1 VLCALRM
8 PAPLAH
14 LRVVDLADLRG
25 ALAGRLLADLGADV
39 VKVEPPGGDPGRLR
53 PPFAG
58 GVPGKDRSLPF
69 LYRNANKRGVT
80 LDLHEADGWRRF
92 LGLCENADVLIEN
105 LGPDAAR
112 RHGLAPAEIRERHPH
127 LVHVA
132 IADFGLSG
140 PRCGWRLEALPA
152 FAASGALQASGFPDR
167 PPCWL
172 PGHVAHDCAA
182 AFAAVGALAAI
193 LDRTRDGSG
202 QTVEVSVQ
210 EAALNG
216 LNPWSIPLADYARV
230 YPMVNS
236 SPRRN
241 ADGAYHVLRAADG
254 YVRVLPGTPRHWQAF
269 LTLLRNPE
277 ALAGP
282 EWEVALFRLVNGDV
296 IRLLA
301 ADALADRKRA
311 DVLAEGRAL
320 GLPIAP
326 VNRLDEFVAEA
337 QTRERGYFRATRFP
351 HLADAPFAPAPFN
364 FSRTP
369 IALSRSA
376 PDPGA
381 DDRQDFSARG
391 AAVPNGGTSG
401 PPLAGMR
408 VVNLGVG
415 AVVPEVC
422 WLLGELGAEVVKIES
437 RANIDFLRRVTLEP
451 DTPNRAWTFNDENR
465 GQESVCLDLATPRGR
480 DLALRLCA
488 AADVVAEN
496 NRGGVVGSWG
506 LDYEDVR
513 RLRPDV
519 IYLCS
524 QGYGRGG
531 PLGEVP
537 AFGPLNSAF
546 AGATWLWN
554 HADAP
559 YPAGSSLNHPDHIAS
574 KLAVVAVLAALEH
587 RRRTGEGQRIEMAQT
602 EAAAFMLGEFYLAGP
617 CGAGAP
623 TPQGNAVDWA
633 VPHGVYPSA
642 GDDRWV
648 AIAAVGD
655 AAWEGL
661 VRCLGWTPD
670 PRLATLEGRCAA
682 RADIDARL
690 TEWTRARTAEEA
702 AAALQAVGV
711 SAMPVQNADDHRAD
725 PHLAAR
731 GAIVTVEHPEIGPE
745 RHIGN
750 PIRMSRTPLV
760 PAGPSPCLGADTEK
774 VLTRVLGLTREDVA
788 RLADGGVCR

>member
-1 VLCALRM
+1 M
-8 PAPLAH
+8 PGPLAH
-14 LRVVDLADLRG
+14 LSVVDLTDLRG

-39 VKVEPPGGDPGRLR
+39 VKVEPPGGDPVRLR
-53 PPFAG
+53 PPFVG

-69 LYRNANKRGVT
+69 LYRNANKRGVM
-80 LDLHEADGWRRF
+80 LDLHDAGGWRRF
-92 LGLCENADVLIEN
+92 LGLCEGADILIEN

-112 RHGLAPAEIRERHPH
+112 RHGLAPTEIHERHPH
-127 LVHVA
+127 LVHLA
-132 IADFGLSG
+132 IADFGLTG
-140 PRCGWRLEALPA
+140 PRSGWRLEALPA
-152 FAASGALQASGFPDR
+152 FAAAGALQASGFPDR

-182 AFAAVGALAAI
+182 VFAAIGALAAL
-193 LDRTRDGSG
+193 LDRAHHGEG

-230 YPMVNS
+230 YPMVNA
-236 SPRRN
+236 SPSRN
-241 ADGAYHVLRAADG
+241 ADGAYHVLRTADG
-254 YVRVLPGTPRHWQAF
+254 YVRVLPGTPRHWRAF
-269 LTLLRNPE
+269 LTLVRNPE

-282 EWEVALFRLVNGDV
+282 
-296 IRLLA
+296 
-301 ADALADRKRA
+301 
-311 DVLAEGRAL
+311 
-320 GLPIAP
+320 
-326 VNRLDEFVAEA
+326 
-337 QTRERGYFRATRFP
+337 
-351 HLADAPFAPAPFN
+351 APAAEP
-364 FSRTP
+364 P
-369 IALSRSA
+369 AGSA
-376 PDPGA
+376 A
-381 DDRQDFSARG
+381 
-391 AAVPNGGTSG
+391 G

-408 VVNLGVG
+408 VINLGVG

-437 RANIDFLRRVTLEP
+437 RANVDFLRRVTIEP

-465 GQESVCLDLATPRGR
+465 GQESVCLDLATVRGR
-480 DLALRLCA
+480 ELALRLCA

-496 NRGGVVGSWG
+496 NRGGVVGCWG

-519 IYLCS
+519 VYLCS

-546 AGATWLWN
+546 AGANWLWN
-554 HADAP
+554 HPDAP

-602 EAAAFMLGEFYLAGP
+602 EAAAFLLGEFYLAGP
-617 CGAGAP
+617 CEAGAP
-623 TPQGNAVDWA
+623 RPQGNAVDWA

-655 AAWEGL
+655 AAWEAL
-661 VRCLGWTPD
+661 VRCPGWTPE
-670 PRLATLEGRCAA
+670 PRLATLDGRRAA
-682 RADIDARL
+682 REEIDSRL
-690 TEWTRARTAEEA
+690 TEWTRGRTAEEA
-702 AAALQAVGV
+702 AAALQAAGV
-711 SAMPVQNADDHRAD
+711 SAMPVQNPDDHRAD

-731 GAIVTVEHPEIGPE
+731 RALVTVEHPEIGPE
-745 RHIGN
+745 RHSGN
-750 PIRMSRTPLV
+750 PIRMSCTALV
-760 PAGPSPCLGADTEK
+760 PAGASPCLGAHTEK
-774 VLTRVLGLTREDVA
+774 VLTRVLGLTREEVA
-788 RLADGGVCR
+788 RLGDAGVCR